1 MLSIPGVLLFFKDLM
16 ALDISSIVKK
26 SLFPLGTISARNAG
40 FLDEKHDL
48 KCSVIYSIFAVVLL
62 INPFPLSIII
72 FCFFSS

>member
-62 INPFPLSIII
+62 INPFPFSIII
-72 FCFFSS
+72 FLFS

>member
-16 ALDISSIVKK
+16 ALDISLIVKK

-48 KCSVIYSIFAVVLL
+48 KCSVIYSIFHHHHHLVLL
-62 INPFPLSIII
+62 Y
-72 FCFFSS
+72 CAH